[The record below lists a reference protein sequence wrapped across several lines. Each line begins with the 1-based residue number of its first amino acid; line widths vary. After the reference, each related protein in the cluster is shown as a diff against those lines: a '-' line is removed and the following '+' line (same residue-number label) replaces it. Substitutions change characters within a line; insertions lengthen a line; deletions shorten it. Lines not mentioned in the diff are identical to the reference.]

1 MSQNTIVVLLPNTP
15 HSGGEGNVYAIVGEP
30 KQASS
35 YTVALRNMQTVSWN
49 LSNNFIGNIVIQAS
63 LDTTPTPTG
72 NWATIHTIITPNP
85 PNPVFNGFVNLQGN
99 YVWLRAVATNWTQ
112 GTIQQIV
119 ASY

>member
-1 MSQNTIVVLLPNTP
+1 MSQNTIVILMPNTP
-15 HSGGEGNVYAIVGEP
+15 HVGEVGTAIARTGDA

-35 YTVALRNMQTVSWN
+35 YTVALRNSQTVSWN

-63 LDTTPTPTG
+63 LDTTPTDTG
-72 NWATIHTIITPNP
+72 NWSTIHTIITPNP

-99 YVWLRAVATNWTQ
+99 YVWLRALVTQWTQ
-112 GTIQQIV
+112 GTIQQIA